1 MPANYQLSP
10 GVVVL
15 ERDLTTTTNVQQ
27 GNVGAIAGPFRWG
40 SVNAIDEISDE
51 NELNARY
58 GKPDDYNYEA
68 WFSGAQFLQYGG
80 LLKVVRTDSTSLKNA
95 VSDGTA
101 TPVTAVKIRNL
112 QEYEESFED
121 PATAND
127 WEFAVKYPGT
137 VGNSIRMFMTDA
149 GADQI
154 LELPAPGSGN
164 EWEFVAGEAVSALS
178 GAAAKVYQYR
188 IRLTLAS
195 GFVGTF
201 VHGATATIE
210 IGGNDET
217 VNVTG
222 WRADTRTLEI
232 TLPSGGVTGIIA
244 AAQTITQTSTGASG
258 VIATAGVARELLTV
272 TNKGAINFVAED
284 EIDDTNDET
293 VEISGVRVEYFEREY
308 LPNQRWVNI
317 APRPGTTRFAEEKGA
332 YRDELHI
339 LVMDY
344 DGGVTGTPYQLL
356 EKFIGLSKA
365 NDAKSTVGETNYYK
379 EVLKLSSRYVYWGEH
394 PSATFTVGSS
404 QGIGAWGLSL
414 AGRSFNLIKNNRGSL
429 REPSGVATLGS
440 VGNAV
445 LFYDFEGGAD
455 YEISNSEYQF
465 TQDDL
470 NTAYTLFDDPDTVDV
485 NFLLSGPAGAS
496 QTAGLAKIAHIAA
509 IAESRKDCMAFFSPV
524 RSAIIGRTEPDEITQ
539 QITDYFDQAPSSSY
553 VVYDSGYKYIYD
565 KYNDKYRY
573 IPCNADVAGLVLNTA
588 QTAEPWF
595 SPAGYQRGNIRNC
608 IRMAFSP
615 KKDQRDKLYSSRV
628 NPIVTFPGQ
637 GTVLFGDKTGLGYS
651 SAFDRINVR
660 RLFIVIEKVISEAA
674 KTILFEQNDEIT
686 RQAFIGLVEPYM
698 RDVQGRRGVID
709 FLVKCNSSNNPQ
721 DAVDRGEFYAEIF
734 VKPTRTIN
742 YITLTFTATRTGVSF
757 AEVAN

>member
-40 SVNAIDEISDE
+40 PVNAIDEISDE
-51 NELNARY
+51 NELVARY

-80 LLKVVRTDSTSLKNA
+80 LLKVVRTDSSSLKNA
-95 VSDGTA
+95 VSDA
-101 TPVTAVKIRNL
+101 SSTPVTAVKIRNVS
-112 QEYEESFED
+112 EYEQSFQD
-121 PATAND
+121 PATANL
-127 WEFAVKYPGT
+127 WEFAVKYPGSW
-137 VGNSIRMFMTDA
+137 GNSIRMFVTDA
-149 GADQI
+149 GADQV

-164 EWEFVAGEAVSALS
+164 EWEFVSGEAITAAS
-178 GAAAKVYQYR
+178 GAAGKVYSYR
-188 IRLTLAS
+188 VRFTLAA
-195 GFVGTF
+195 GVVGTF
-201 VHGATATIE
+201 VPGAATIDISGSQE
-210 IGGNDET
+210 AIT
-217 VNVTG
+217 ITG
-222 WRADTRTLEI
+222 WRKDTRTLEVE
-232 TLPSGGVTGIIA
+232 LSSAVTGIFADGQDIA
-244 AAQTITQTSTGASG
+244 QSSSGASG
-258 VIATAGVARELLTV
+258 VVATDGVKRELLSV
-272 TNKGAINFVAED
+272 TNRGSINFAATD
-284 EIDDTNDET
+284 SIDDTNSNAVAIDA
-293 VEISGVRVEYFEREY
+293 VRVEYFEREY

-332 YRDELHI
+332 FRDEIHI
-339 LVMDY
+339 LIMDY
-344 DGGVTGTPYQLL
+344 DGGITGTPYQLL

-379 EVLKLSSRYVYWGEH
+379 EVLKLSSRYIYWGEH
-394 PSATFTVGSS
+394 PTATFTVGANEPLGS
-404 QGIGAWGLSL
+404 WGLAL
-414 AGRSFNLIKNNRGSL
+414 AGRDFNLIRTTRGSL
-429 REPSGVATLGS
+429 VEPAGTPTFGS
-440 VGNAV
+440 INNST
-445 LFYDFEGGAD
+445 LFYDFKGGAD
-455 YEISNSEYQF
+455 YQVSNSEYQF

-470 NTAYTLFDDPDTVDV
+470 NTAYSLFDDPDTIEV
-485 NFLLSGPAGAS
+485 NFLISGPAGTS
-496 QTAGLAKIAHIAA
+496 QTAGLAKIAHLAA
-509 IAESRKDCMAFFSPV
+509 IAERRKDCMAFFSPV
-524 RSAIIGRTEPDEITQ
+524 RSAIIGRVDPDEIAT

-588 QTAEPWF
+588 LTAEPWF

-608 IRMAFSP
+608 IRMAYSP

-637 GTVLFGDKTGLGYS
+637 GTVLFGDKTGLGYA

-660 RLFIVIEKVISEAA
+660 RLFIVIEKVIAEAA

-686 RQAFIGLVEPYM
+686 RTSFIGLVEPYM

-734 VKPTRTIN
+734 IKPTRTIN